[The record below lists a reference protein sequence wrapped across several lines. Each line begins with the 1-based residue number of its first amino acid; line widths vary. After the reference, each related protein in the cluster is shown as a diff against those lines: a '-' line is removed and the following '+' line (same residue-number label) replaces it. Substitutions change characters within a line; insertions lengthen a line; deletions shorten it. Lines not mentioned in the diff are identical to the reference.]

1 MTDSYVE
8 ARDWVLKAKK
18 RSMNVSVGLVSDI
31 GDLLEKLL
39 EDDIIP
45 EILTDQTS
53 AHDPVFGYVPNG
65 MSLSDAKCLRKNDQ
79 PKYKK

>member
-1 MTDSYVE
+1 MDPSS
-8 ARDWVLKAKK
+8 KGK
-18 RSMNVSVGLVSDI
+18 RNECICRDI

-65 MSLSDAKCLRKNDQ
+65 MSLSDAPCLRKNDQ
-79 PKYKK
+79 VKYCLLYTSPSPRD